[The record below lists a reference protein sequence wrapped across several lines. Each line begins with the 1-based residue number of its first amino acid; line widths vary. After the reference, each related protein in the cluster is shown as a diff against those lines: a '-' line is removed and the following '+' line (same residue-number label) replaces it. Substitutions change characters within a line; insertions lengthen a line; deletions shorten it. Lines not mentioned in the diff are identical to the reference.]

1 MMRTIKITNKL
12 SWLSMAV
19 IALALLLYG
28 GLRDSG
34 PLTQQDRID
43 SITMRL
49 ACPTCQGESVYV
61 SRASA
66 AEAIR
71 TEVARQVGSGL
82 RTDDETI
89 AYIEQRFGGQVLLV
103 PRSDGLDALVWAL
116 PVVALIVGAVALGV
130 VFRKWRIAD
139 DGQASEQDIA
149 IVTAA
154 MATDNFIDEQ
164 S

>member
-1 MMRTIKITNKL
+1 MRTIKITNKL

-19 IALALLLYG
+19 VALALLLYG

-116 PVVALIVGAVALGV
+116 PVAALIVGAVALGA

-154 MATDNFIDEQ
+154 LATDNFMDEQ